1 MRMELIVTFASV
13 AKAGEVWDWNWVQKR
28 WIRLCDVRQ

>member
-13 AKAGEVWDWNWVQKR
+13 AKAGEVWDWNWAEKR
-28 WIRLCDVRQ
+28 